1 MAGGGG
7 RVAGLPA
14 LITFLT
20 SWAVLGVNRILVWE
34 IPMLGGRFV
43 AARILLSLLV
53 PPLLG
58 LVAQI
63 LWPR

>member
-1 MAGGGG
+1 M
-7 RVAGLPA
+7 AGLPA

-20 SWAVLGVNRILVWE
+20 SWAGLGVNRILVWE

-43 AARILLSLLV
+43 AVRVLLSLLV
-53 PPLLG
+53 PPVLG
-58 LVAQI
+58 LVARV